1 MLLIMRK
8 GVYLQNEGG
17 NKLEDFL
24 GCGFSGFTPREVLTT
39 CAVFLEAI
47 LTSVDVCL
55 FLEILYP
62 DMYRADVFRH
72 FNYDPTV
79 FLSFEIFFVLV
90 FKIIF

>member
-17 NKLEDFL
+17 IELEDFL
-24 GCGFSGFTPREVLTT
+24 GCGFSGFTPREVLTI
-39 CAVFLEAI
+39 CAVVLEAI

-55 FLEILYP
+55 FLEILYT

-79 FLSFEIFFVLV
+79 FLSFEIFFCACV
-90 FKIIF
+90 